1 MSSEI
6 AVVGLGYV
14 GLPLALAFDKT
25 ADHVVGYD
33 IDADRIS
40 QLQAGRDP
48 TGEVG
53 ESSIRESG
61 VTFTSHPAALRSAD
75 YHIVTV
81 PTPINDTGVP
91 DLDMVESAGKT
102 VGQHLSD
109 GSTVILE
116 STVYPGATRH
126 VFIPALEEKSGLEAG
141 TDFAVGY
148 SPERVVPGSDTRN
161 LQNVVKI
168 VSAFSESSLEIVAS
182 LYEPI
187 IDAGVHRASSIE
199 VAETAK
205 CVENMQRDLNI
216 ALVNE
221 LAMAC
226 NALGL
231 DSEAVL
237 EAAGTKWNFHEYRPG
252 LVGGHCIPVDPFFF
266 IYQSEQNGFTP
277 ELIKQ
282 AREVNEYVPKHVA
295 EMTLK
300 ALNDNGNVLSQSRV
314 LVLGLAYKANT
325 EDIRTSAVDGVI
337 DELEEYDIEVF
348 GYDPVADTDAIHE
361 EFGISTLTTPTIEDF
376 DALVIGAAHDEFLE
390 MDLARACSDM
400 TQSPVVVDTT
410 GKLDQLDTVPNTDY
424 RRL

>member
-14 GLPLALAFDKT
+14 GLPLALAFDET
-25 ADHVVGYD
+25 TDHVVGYD

-40 QLQAGRDP
+40 RLQAGRDP

-53 ESSIRESG
+53 ESSIRGSR
-61 VTFTSHPAALRSAD
+61 VTFTTDPTALRGAD

-102 VGQHLSD
+102 VGQQLSD

-126 VFIPALEEKSGLEAG
+126 VFIPALEETSGLEAG
-141 TDFAVGY
+141 TDFDVGY

-187 IDAGVHRASSIE
+187 IDAGVHRAPSIE

-282 AREVNEYVPKHVA
+282 GREVNEYVPKHVA

-300 ALNDNGNVLSQSRV
+300 ALNDNANVLSESRV

-337 DELEEYDIEVF
+337 DELEEYDVEVI
-348 GYDPVADTDAIHE
+348 GYDPVADPDAIHE
-361 EFGISTLTTPTIEDF
+361 EFGIPTLTTPTIEDF
-376 DALVIGAAHDEFLE
+376 DALVIGAAHDEFLN
-390 MDLARACSDM
+390 MDLARTCSNM
-400 TQSPVVVDTT
+400 NQPPVVVDTT
-410 GKLDQLDTVPNTDY
+410 GEFDQLKTVPNTDY